1 MTLKEFSGRLWAR
14 LTKQYRMVFIDHES
28 LSQAR
33 QWVVRPLG
41 MILMGLLVVGVMVT
55 LTSLLII
62 FTPVREWIP
71 GYLDPDLKNDARE
84 LADLADTLEAKV
96 RQQEQLIKSLSE
108 IDNFELRNPENQPQG
123 PDFVPDSAPSAR
135 DFPQEPENMSPANGS
150 PTNAGSSAEPAT
162 PQVAHKTQHS
172 HVVMNLVPPVDGLI
186 TSKFDPSNTDDPHYG
201 LDLVADENSLIRAV
215 ADGVVIFSEYGN
227 QTGYVIGIAHTD
239 YNLISFYKHNSR
251 VFKKVGSHV
260 FSGEAIA
267 VIGNSG
273 KNTSGT
279 HLHFELWYENSP
291 VNPEEYI
298 IFK

>member
-1 MTLKEFSGRLWAR
+1 VTLKEISGKLWHQ
-14 LTKQYRMVFIDHES
+14 LMKKYRMVFIDHES
-28 LSQAR
+28 LSHSR

-41 MILMGLLVVGVMVT
+41 MILMSAAALGVMTFVT
-55 LTSLLII
+55 GALIV
-62 FTPVREWIP
+62 FTPVRELIP
-71 GYLDPDLKNDARE
+71 GYTDPDLKSDARE
-84 LADLADTLEAKV
+84 LRALADTLEAKV
-96 RQQEQLIKSLSE
+96 RQQDEIIRSLSQIE
-108 IDNFELRNPENQPQG
+108 NFELRKPANYAEAPEY
-123 PDFVPDSAPSAR
+123 VPDSNQSSR
-135 DFPQEPENMSPANGS
+135 DLPQPEDGAQSPDPQAE
-150 PTNAGSSAEPAT
+150 AAASSDHQTLQELLRK
-162 PQVAHKTQHS
+162 HKS
-172 HVVMNLVPPVDGLI
+172 REVMNLVPPVDGLI
-186 TSKFDPSNTDDPHYG
+186 TSKFNPSNPDDPHYG

-215 ADGVVIFSEYGN
+215 ADGVVIFSEYSN
-227 QTGYVIGIAHTD
+227 QTGYVVGIAHTD

-291 VNPEEYI
+291 VNPEDYI